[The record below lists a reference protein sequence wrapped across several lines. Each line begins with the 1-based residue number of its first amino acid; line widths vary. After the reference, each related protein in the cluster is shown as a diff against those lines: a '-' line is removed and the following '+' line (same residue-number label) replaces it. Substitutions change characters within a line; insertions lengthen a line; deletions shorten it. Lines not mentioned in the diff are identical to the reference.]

1 MEKIKLLFVNH
12 GHERCGIQQFGVS
25 VRNALLKH
33 PAIELAYIESNDSR
47 ELAEF
52 DFSTVSHVLFN
63 HHSVTLYWLHQ
74 EIVNFL
80 ADSGKKVFC
89 ISGHDQLSN
98 FSRCKNIIP
107 DPTGVDTDRDKF
119 TGRILPSYPAFGG
132 PIDLPTI
139 GSFGFGF
146 PEKNFDRLADYVNS
160 EFEEAKI
167 RLHITGSHYGDP
179 SGALAGVVVSQIQSK
194 LKPSV
199 QIELSTGFLSQESL
213 VYWLSQN
220 SVNAFLYNDQPGR
233 GISSAVDFALA
244 SRRPVAVSNSYMF
257 RHIRGDER
265 NLVEKTSLK
274 QIIKNGTA
282 HLQKLYEEWSEQAVA
297 ERYYQILKND

>member
-1 MEKIKLLFVNH
+1 MEKIKLLFINH

-25 VRNALLKH
+25 VKNALLKH
-33 PAIELAYIESNDSR
+33 TAIDLTYIESNDSR
-47 ELAEF
+47 ELIEF
-52 DFSTVSHVLFN
+52 DFSGVSHVLFN

-74 EIVNFL
+74 GIINFL

-119 TGRILPSYPAFGG
+119 TGRILPSYPVFGG

-179 SGALAGVVVSQIQSK
+179 SGALADVVVSQIQSK

-220 SVNAFLYNDQPGR
+220 SVNAFLYNDQQGR

-282 HLQKLYEEWSEQAVA
+282 HLQKLYKEWSEQAVA

>member
-1 MEKIKLLFVNH
+1 MEKIKVLLVNH

-25 VRNALLKH
+25 VKRALEKH
-33 PAIELAYIESNDSR
+33 PLVDLLYLEDNDGSKF
-47 ELAEF
+47 AAF
-52 DFSTVSHVLFN
+52 DTSSVKCVIFN
-63 HHSVTLYWLHQ
+63 HHSLTMPWLDQ
-74 EIVNFL
+74 GIINRVIS
-80 ADSGKKVFC
+80 ASAKVFC
-89 ISGHDQLSN
+89 ISGHDQVASFLGA
-98 FSRCKNIIP
+98 KNIIP

-119 TGRILPSYPAFGG
+119 TGRILPSYPVFGG
-132 PIDLPTI
+132 PIKLPTI

-199 QIELSTGFLSQESL
+199 QIELSTGFLSQENL

-233 GISSAVDFALA
+233 GISSAADFALA

-282 HLQKLYEEWSEQAVA
+282 HLQKFYEEWSEETVA